1 MFHLQGAS
9 SYIYLWSPPPT
20 MEELPAGTVVSLGRN
35 QLLFRLHP
43 GLYSCPHCHVDLATR
58 KPDLSCSNFAWID
71 SSFALMTSCSGECV
85 CVSYLSKFI
94 VYASVCLCVS
104 IVLLVSVCI
113 SC

>member
-1 MFHLQGAS
+1 
-9 SYIYLWSPPPT
+9 

-71 SSFALMTSCSGECV
+71 SSFALMTSCSACWGSFKLVFVEDRLQV
-85 CVSYLSKFI
+85 T
-94 VYASVCLCVS
+94 ASVPSVMDPIHEDATHVS
-104 IVLLVSVCI
+104 PAHIAASQ
-113 SC
+113 SP